1 MQANSKLTRRG
12 FLKASGG
19 VSAAMLLAACAPA
32 VTPTTPSTGEAG
44 AQPAAAN
51 SLTVWAHRSFA
62 PPADDVLLAQIDTWA
77 TENNV
82 EVELVAEIDV
92 PTMNDRLMAAVES
105 KVLPDISA
113 VAGGRVALH
122 YPANLYADV
131 SDLFGE
137 FDEQYAGYFRAASQ
151 TATIDG
157 AQWVIPWS
165 VDTSLMY
172 YRTDILESKSLAIPA
187 TWEEYA
193 QTMLAAQNPPETYGA
208 GIALNKEAGD
218 CNSTYTMM
226 LYAYGASYVAEDGT
240 TIVINSPETRNWLNF
255 VVDGMYNQG
264 IFPPGAF
271 EWDNASNNAAYQDES
286 AVSINN
292 PASVLVWMLENKPEL
307 ADVTAI
313 QALPAG
319 PAGAFSSAGT
329 RLAWAIFNTSAPE
342 KQELSKDMLRYLQ
355 APEQYEPWI
364 QLAFAAPALGAF
376 ESMEVWQDPKRAGFL
391 DAAKNGVLA
400 GYPGPITPAFAE
412 LDSLMPSTSMVLRV
426 IIDGWTVDEAV
437 EEAEQV
443 ALDVYSKY

>member
-1 MQANSKLTRRG
+1 MQTNMKLSRRG
-12 FLKASGG
+12 FLKAGGG
-19 VSAAMLLAACAPA
+19 VSAAVLLAACAPTVA
-32 VTPTTPSTGEAG
+32 PTTGGEA
-44 AQPAAAN
+44 AAPAADK
-51 SLTVWAHRSFA
+51 SLSVWAHRSFA
-62 PPADDVLLAQIDTWA
+62 PPADDVLLASINQWGE
-77 TENNV
+77 ENGV
-82 EVELVAEIDV
+82 TLEVVAEIDV

-105 KVLPDISA
+105 KVLPDLSA

-122 YPANLYADV
+122 YPAGIYADV
-131 SDLFGE
+131 SELFNE
-137 FDEQYAGYFRAASQ
+137 FDEQYGGYFRAASQ

-157 AQWVIPWS
+157 TQWVIPFS

-172 YRTDILESKSLAIPA
+172 YRQDILDEKGLTIPT
-187 TWEEYA
+187 TWAEYA

-208 GIALNKEAGD
+208 GIALNKEASD
-218 CNSTYTMM
+218 ANSTFTMM
-226 LYAYGASYVAEDGT
+226 LYAHGGHYVAEDGK
-240 TIVINSPETRNWLNF
+240 TITINSPETRDWLNF
-255 VVDGMYNQG
+255 VINDMYNQK

-271 EWDNASNNAAYQDES
+271 EWDNASNNAAFQDES

-292 PASVLVWMLENKPEL
+292 PASVLVWLLANKPEL
-307 ADVTAI
+307 AEVTAI

-329 RLAWAIFNTSAPE
+329 RLAWAIFNTSPAE
-342 KQELSKDMLRYLQ
+342 KQELSSDLLRYLQ

-364 QLAFAAPALGAF
+364 QLAFAAPPLAAF

-412 LDSLMPSTSMVLRV
+412 LDSLVLSTAMVLRV

-437 EEAEQV
+437 EEAEQI
-443 ALDVYSKY
+443 ALDVYSKHV